1 MEEISIEQAR
11 PKLGD
16 LVRDAQQHGIKTLIT
31 RNGKPAA
38 VLVPVEWFERAGAEL
53 ARDSYARSTM

>member
-1 MEEISIEQAR
+1 MDEISIEQAR

-16 LVRDAQQHGIKTLIT
+16 LVRDAQQHGITTLIT

-38 VLVPVEWFERAGAEL
+38 VLVPVEWMRKARALLMEDDAGSA
-53 ARDSYARSTM
+53 T